1 MNQIE
6 LKYARFVFR
15 NGTDQ
20 RKRVWKKLAKLL
32 SNGVQLIEAL
42 ETMRDRR
49 VILKGAKEPVAVALT
64 EWLRRLKNGSRLS
77 QAIEG
82 WVGSDEQMLIS
93 AGEQSGEVDAAL
105 NSTTEIMDAKRKI
118 RSAVI
123 SGLAYPGFMMLIA
136 FAVLVMFSYK
146 IIPEFSQI
154 VPYEKWQG
162 LPKMMVDFANFVR
175 SWMLLLAALPV
186 VAITAF
192 ALSLPR
198 WKDGLRIKLD
208 RFMPYSIYRMLHGS
222 TWMISFAALVSAGV
236 RLENALGQLME
247 GASPWMQVRIQAC
260 LRGMKSGLN
269 PGDALLK
276 TGYGFPDPEIIDD
289 LGVYARLSGFDA
301 ALATIGRE
309 WISESVEQIQTM
321 MKVVFG
327 VSVLIVGLFIA
338 LMVGGLIGMEL
349 QMTAIMQ
356 GTYR

>member
-1 MNQIE
+1 MDELE
-6 LKYARFVFR
+6 LKYARFMFR
-15 NGTDQ
+15 ASTDQ
-20 RKRVWKKLAKLL
+20 RKRLWRKLAKLL

-49 VILKGAKEPVAVALT
+49 VLLKGQKEFVTVALN

-93 AGEQSGEVDAAL
+93 AGEQSGEVDSAL
-105 NSTTEIMDAKRKI
+105 ISTTAIMDAKKQI
-118 RSAVI
+118 RSAVVA
-123 SGLAYPGFMMLIA
+123 GLAYPGFMMLIA

-146 IIPEFSQI
+146 IIPEFSQV

-162 LPKMMVDFANFVR
+162 LPKVMVDFANFVR
-175 SWMLLLAALPV
+175 HWMLLLAAIPV
-186 VAITAF
+186 LLIGAF
-192 ALSLPR
+192 VTSLPR
-198 WKDGLRIKLD
+198 WTDGLRIKLD
-208 RFMPYSIYRMLHGS
+208 GFMPYSIYRMLHGS
-222 TWMISFAALVSAGV
+222 TWMISFAALVAAGV

-247 GASPWMQVRIQAC
+247 GASPWMKVRIQAC

-276 TGYGFPDPEIIDD
+276 SGYGFPDPEIIDD
-289 LGVYARLSGFDA
+289 LGVYARLSGFDS

-309 WISESVEQIQTM
+309 WITESVEKIQQM